1 MQFEDIVMLDI
12 PDDQEVENSHDELSL
27 ESPNQNSEPS
37 KKEYPKLQL
46 WLTNDADLEFCFD
59 LKAYEGSVII
69 EDEFSKAQFDY
80 VSKVYGI
87 VADLSLKDVNLASIA
102 EEKEHIGVIS
112 SNSRDMGGN
121 KDALYK
127 ISLINDAFSKT
138 SNEFRV
144 FYEGIKDSITD
155 EEGAA
160 YEDLIS
166 VFDCLEATCFVTDE
180 RRRPELIAL
189 WINNFDPKPEN
200 DFIDTIMYN
209 TPIPYQHPQFWTLY
223 LGTLLLRGMF
233 EQAESSLKSCKYE
246 ELAELCPELHSII
259 QDFLT
264 LVSTYTSMAL
274 KGQFPE
280 WKFTVC
286 DFRDNFKN
294 MKGGIIDPAHVTIAS
309 NLHDLLCLMS
319 GLPKTTASFV
329 STWYELYAALSLFQ
343 VRDDVDVFEDY
354 YQLAIHEKGI
364 DADSPMDEIFRS
376 ILTKKYLN
384 VILKIHELDPA
395 TAAYVSKLFEL
406 KGFFSSYYVDITGK
420 IIENLNSLTRRYV
433 SDYLLTRQAF
443 ECFEVHQLVPV
454 AMGILLTPLVT
465 TLTYEQKR
473 TIVATFLPH
482 YKCQTNDDLEWAL
495 TICTKLNLPEVV
507 RRLLFKQGEKS
518 LEEGY
523 LFEAM
528 SVLVSCLDE
537 DAHSKESALALSKI
551 HHIVWELLFQDTLLK
566 SSPVP
571 DELLINI
578 ITNQVDPNFYVHPL
592 IRQCLSPFAVLTE
605 FFLTLGDDHQ
615 MQKNISRLFHL
626 LKFKYLPPKF
636 VPLLL
641 GQFMPLLASAK
652 FEFQHFIIMIDLID
666 TFELQQVQRANDEA
680 ETLYEFAVASIP
692 EDAELD
698 WRVRMQKLGQKIPA
712 SLEDLLREL
721 RERIMERIG
730 RLYIGA

>member
-1 MQFEDIVMLDI
+1 MLDI
-12 PDDQEVENSHDELSL
+12 PDDQDVDRSHDDLTL
-27 ESPNQNSEPS
+27 ESPDQNSVPS
-37 KKEYPKLQL
+37 KREYPKLQL
-46 WLTNDADLEFCFD
+46 WLINDADLEFNFD
-59 LKAYEGSVII
+59 IKAYEDSVNVT
-69 EDEFSKAQFDY
+69 DDFTKAQFKY
-80 VSKVYGI
+80 VTKIYGI
-87 VADLSLKDVNLASIA
+87 VADLAQRNVQTSFIE

-127 ISLINDAFSKT
+127 LSLINDAFFKVST
-138 SNEFRV
+138 EFRT
-144 FYEGIKDSITD
+144 FYDKVKDMVTD
-155 EEGAA
+155 DEAAA
-160 YEDLIS
+160 YEDLVS
-166 VFDCLEATCFVTDE
+166 VLDCLEATCFITNE

-189 WINNFDPKPEN
+189 WINSYDPKPEN

-209 TPIPYQHPQFWTLY
+209 TPVPYQHPQFWTLY

-246 ELAELCPELHSII
+246 ELEESCPGLHSIV
-259 QDFLT
+259 QDFLV

-274 KGQFPE
+274 KGQFAE

-294 MKGGIIDPAHVTIAS
+294 MKSGITDPAHVTIAS
-309 NLHDLLCLMS
+309 NIHDLLCLLS

-329 STWYELYAALSLFQ
+329 STWYELYGALALFQ
-343 VRDDVDVFEDY
+343 VRDDLDVFEDY

-364 DADSPMDEIFRS
+364 DASSPMEEIFQS

-384 VILKIHELDPA
+384 VILRIHELDPA

-406 KGFFSSYYVDITGK
+406 KGFFSSYYVDITDK
-420 IIENLNSLTRRYV
+420 IIQTLKSLSRRYV

-443 ECFEVHQLVPV
+443 ECFEVHQLVPI

-465 TLTYEQKR
+465 NLIYEQKR
-473 TIVATFLPH
+473 DIVAKFLPH
-482 YKCQTNDDLEWAL
+482 YQCLTNDDLEWAL

-523 LFEAM
+523 LYEAM
-528 SVLVSCLDE
+528 NVLVGCLDE
-537 DAHSKESALALSKI
+537 NAHSQESALALSKI

-566 SSPVP
+566 SLPVP
-571 DELLINI
+571 DELLFNI
-578 ITNQVDPNFYVHPL
+578 ITNQVDPDFHVNPV
-592 IRQCLSPFAVLTE
+592 IRQCISPFAVLSE
-605 FFLTLGDDHQ
+605 FFLTLGDEEQ
-615 MQKNISRLFHL
+615 NQKNISRLFHL

-636 VPLLL
+636 IPLLL
-641 GQFMPLLASAK
+641 SQFIPLLVSVK

-666 TFELQQVQRANDEA
+666 SFELQQRQRGNIEDA
-680 ETLYEFAVASIP
+680 ETLYEFAIENIP
-692 EDAELD
+692 EDVEHD
-698 WRVRMQKLGQKIPA
+698 WRVQVQKLGQKIPP
-712 SLEDLLREL
+712 SVEDLLREL
-721 RERIMERIG
+721 RERIMEKVG
-730 RLYIGA
+730 RVYIGA